1 MNVSKQ
7 QWLLIKTPYWLGI
20 FADALWAV
28 GLLFPPVFAILTGN
42 PEFNPDTQ
50 TRLIM
55 GMGGSL
61 MMGWTFLLLWAV
73 RKPVERRVVILLTAF
88 PVVLGMLIIAILG
101 FLAGNS
107 SNIWLILKSIVLIV
121 SMTASYILSCRIDTV
136 STMENSLA

>member
-1 MNVSKQ
+1 
-7 QWLLIKTPYWLGI
+7 
-20 FADALWAV
+20 
-28 GLLFPPVFAILTGN
+28 
-42 PEFNPDTQ
+42 
-50 TRLIM
+50 
-55 GMGGSL
+55 